1 VTITAPLLS
10 DPCCPGG
17 ANVHL
22 DRTGVPFLVCPY
34 HPEAR
39 EALERFY
46 LDFEPKRAAQGLPPA
61 SAERIARW
69 LDSVLPRGI
78 HLLACRDQQLI
89 GHALLIPTEKEG
101 GAEYAIFLH
110 QDVRGRGLGT
120 ELNRIAIE
128 TARAAGLRR
137 VWLCVAPHNRAAIK
151 SYERV
156 GFRFLPGTIYSPEA
170 EMQIDLV

>member
-1 VTITAPLLS
+1 MTTTVRLP
-10 DPCCPGG
+10 DPCCPDD
-17 ANVHL
+17 ASVHL
-22 DRTGVPFLVCPY
+22 DRTEVPFLVCEY
-34 HPEAR
+34 HSGAR
-39 EALERFY
+39 EGLERFY

-61 SAERIARW
+61 SPERISKW

-89 GHALLIPTEKEG
+89 GHALLIPTDEA
-101 GAEYAIFLH
+101 GATEYAVFLH

-120 ELNRIAIE
+120 ELNR
-128 TARAAGLRR
+128 TAVERARKAGLQRI
-137 VWLCVAPHNRAAIK
+137 WLCVAPHNRAAIK

-170 EMQIDLV
+170 EMQIEL